1 MPARMKPAWVLLAAG
16 VLLAGCWLAPGGGAR
31 PAAGDQLL
39 VDAAGGGTSRIHCRN
54 VPDPFGGGGQVIAG
68 ELVEKDMHKTT
79 FLHKEGFFAIPALGR
94 ADLVVRL
101 AVKGERKVRIALVND
116 QGTVKSFY
124 RELPEENRW
133 ITLRLPLEDVLAK
146 LPAGE
151 KIVDLCIWQLGGGK
165 PAGLYVDRLLLHSR

>member
-1 MPARMKPAWVLLAAG
+1 MKPAWVMLAAG

-31 PAAGDQLL
+31 PEAGDRLL
-39 VDAAGGGTSRIHCRN
+39 IDAGGGGTSRVHCRN

-79 FLHKEGFFAIPALGR
+79 LLHAAGFFAVPGGGR

-101 AVKGERKVRIALVND
+101 AVKGERKVRIGLVND

-124 RELPEENRW
+124 RELPEENQW
-133 ITLRLPLEDVLAK
+133 IALRLPLEDVLGK

-151 KIVDLCIWQLGGGK
+151 KIVDISIWQLGGGK
-165 PAGLYVDRLLLHSR
+165 SAALYVDRLLLHPR